1 MSTLTTRFACS
12 ALSICSALFVVG
24 CSNSGD
30 PPERSAPAPSVSSV
44 LSPYAVQQTKEK
56 FEKDAKVAA
65 ALAKQASLPTPD
77 PNTPDS
83 SYLPINNAD
92 QLMFLYAAN
101 SGLPADYQSMAENFS
116 EDYRNIRDTFRKRD
130 LLTALTP
137 KLDDKIADAKAHPYL
152 LWTDSSP
159 GLDHYDFNRKGF
171 AVNTA
176 LLSGSGFGYISNMYG
191 RNHQIA
197 FSNGEDFQFLPVAD
211 ETTAREIESM
221 IGNYNAHLEL
231 KIFAFAQSTD
241 DNQHAVLAKITRIQ
255 LVGKGNRMLAEH
267 AAP

>member
-1 MSTLTTRFACS
+1 MSPLTTQLACI
-12 ALSICSALFVVG
+12 ALSICSALLVVG

-30 PPERSAPAPSVSSV
+30 QAGRSSPTPSISSAI
-44 LSPYAVQQTKEK
+44 SPYAVQQAKEK
-56 FEKDAKVAA
+56 VEKDAKVAA
-65 ALAKQASLPTPD
+65 ELAKQASLPTPD
-77 PNTPDS
+77 RNTPDS
-83 SYLPINNAD
+83 TYLPINNAE

-116 EDYRNIRDTFRKRD
+116 EDYRNSTDTFRKRD
-130 LLTALTP
+130 LLAAITP
-137 KLDDKIADAKAHPYL
+137 KLDAKIVDAKAHPYL

-159 GLDHYDFNRKGF
+159 QLDHYDFNRKGF

-176 LLSGSGFGYISNMYG
+176 LLSGRGFGYISSMYG

-221 IGNYNAHLEL
+221 IGKYNVHLEL

-241 DNQHAVLAKITRIQ
+241 DNQHAVLAMITKVQ
-255 LVGKGNRMLAEH
+255 LVGKNDRILAEQV
-267 AAP
+267 AP